1 MTNAGSDPIP
11 PFRPLTAEQAE
22 MIELSPM
29 PTLVLDRQ
37 FRIRFINRITGQYA
51 NIDRDALVGHNVWEC
66 YPHLRHSVFHQAY
79 QRVLDTGEPAR
90 FERYEPDGDRW
101 QAVYA
106 YPCDDGVIAVL
117 EDVTERRRNVNRL
130 RENEETLRLAQE
142 AANIGS
148 FFRDLRSG
156 ETHWSDQLIRMNGFD
171 PGTFDR
177 ARVGRDPELDLVLP
191 EDANAIRKAWADVVS
206 VGQTRIHRLRI
217 RRPDGAIRYLQASM
231 ILVRDVDGAPTRVVG
246 TVLDLTD
253 QVEAEAERQ
262 RIDAQMQQAK
272 ELEALGVLAGGI
284 AHDFNNLLVGI
295 LGNASLAM
303 LDTGTPAAVQES
315 LAEIERAAQR
325 AADLTRQL
333 LAYAGKGR
341 YKIERADV
349 NHTIENMAALLHG
362 AISRTAVLDLKLAR
376 GLPSIDV
383 DLGQFRQVMVTLV
396 TNSSDA
402 LGATPGSIR
411 VTTGRQL
418 IDEAFLAQCTPGT
431 VAQPGPFVF
440 VEVRDTGSGMDART
454 LQHMFEPFFS
464 TKFTGRGLGLAA
476 VLGIMR
482 SHRGA
487 IHVQSDLGV
496 GTTVTVFFPARDDEA
511 VSPSSRALPSD

>member
-1 MTNAGSDPIP
+1 MS
-11 PFRPLTAEQAE
+11 
-22 MIELSPM
+22 
-29 PTLVLDRQ
+29 
-37 FRIRFINRITGQYA
+37 
-51 NIDRDALVGHNVWEC
+51 
-66 YPHLRHSVFHQAY
+66 
-79 QRVLDTGEPAR
+79 
-90 FERYEPDGDRW
+90 
-101 QAVYA
+101 
-106 YPCDDGVIAVL
+106 
-117 EDVTERRRNVNRL
+117 
-130 RENEETLRLAQE
+130 
-142 AANIGS
+142 
-148 FFRDLRSG
+148 
-156 ETHWSDQLIRMNGFD
+156 
-171 PGTFDR
+171 
-177 ARVGRDPELDLVLP
+177 
-191 EDANAIRKAWADVVS
+191 
-206 VGQTRIHRLRI
+206 
-217 RRPDGAIRYLQASM
+217 
-231 ILVRDVDGAPTRVVG
+231 
-246 TVLDLTD
+246 
-253 QVEAEAERQ
+253 
-262 RIDAQMQQAK
+262 
-272 ELEALGVLAGGI
+272 
-284 AHDFNNLLVGI
+284 
-295 LGNASLAM
+295 
-303 LDTGTPAAVQES
+303 
-315 LAEIERAAQR
+315 
-325 AADLTRQL
+325 
-333 LAYAGKGR
+333 
-341 YKIERADV
+341 
-349 NHTIENMAALLHG
+349 ALLNG